1 MKTPFYKIK
10 LSQLYNLCNILAE
23 TEIHQSSYIKGKYL
37 ENSLWFEE
45 TLSFLDDLKIITRT
59 SIKLIPSK
67 SFFKSF
73 SSLSTFKEQLLLA
86 LFSAKGSI
94 YEQVRLFLVNFR
106 KEKGEIFFSPTA
118 SEKLKYSDIRN
129 ILIELEFINV
139 NQESNKYFINSN
151 FYNFFFD
158 HVCKKGT
165 SSETL
170 KNKLEENDDIGL
182 KAEETVIEFE
192 LKRLTN
198 ILINKN
204 ELEHTSQ
211 INVLAGYDIKSFEN
225 YLDNN
230 FNKIVRYIEVKA
242 VSSQDYKFFWSRNE
256 KETAY
261 ILGENYYLYL
271 LPVTSY
277 NTFDLDKIKII
288 NDPYKNIYLKQNEW
302 TQTEE
307 CISFSI
313 IIPE

>member
-23 TEIHQSSYIKGKYL
+23 TKIHQLSYIKGKYL
-37 ENSLWFEE
+37 ENSLCFEE
-45 TLSFLDDLKIITRT
+45 TLSFLDDLKIIART
-59 SIKLIPSK
+59 STELIPSK
-67 SFFKSF
+67 SFLKSF
-73 SSLSTFKEQLLLA
+73 SSLTTFKNQLLLA
-86 LFSAKGSI
+86 LLSAKGSI
-94 YEQVRLFLVNFR
+94 HEQVRLFLVNFR
-106 KEKGEIFFSPTA
+106 KEKGEIFFNPT
-118 SEKLKYSDIRN
+118 STEKLKYSDIRN
-129 ILIELEFINV
+129 ILIELEFIKV
-139 NQESNKYFINSN
+139 NEVSDKYSINPN
-151 FYNFFFD
+151 YYNFFFD
-158 HVCKKGT
+158 NVSNKGT

-182 KAEETVIEFE
+182 KAEEAIIEFE

-198 ILINKN
+198 ILINKK
-204 ELEHTSQ
+204 ELEHTSK

-271 LPVTSY
+271 LPVTTY
-277 NTFDLDKIKII
+277 NTFDLNKIKII
-288 NDPYKNIYLKQNEW
+288 NDPYKNIYMKQNEW

-313 IIPE
+313 NIQE

>member
-23 TEIHQSSYIKGKYL
+23 TKIHQLSYIKGKFL
-37 ENSLWFEE
+37 ENSLGFEE
-45 TLSFLDDLKIITRT
+45 TLSFLVDLKIITRT
-59 SIKLIPSK
+59 STELIPSK

-73 SSLSTFKEQLLLA
+73 SSITTFKNQLLLA
-86 LFSAKGSI
+86 LLSTKGSI
-94 YEQVRLFLVNFR
+94 HEQVRLFLVNFR
-106 KEKGEIFFSPTA
+106 KEKGEIFFNPT
-118 SEKLKYSDIRN
+118 STEKLKYSDIRN
-129 ILIELEFINV
+129 ILIELEFIKV
-139 NQESNKYFINSN
+139 HEVSNKYSINPN
-151 FYNFFFD
+151 YYNFFFD
-158 HVCKKGT
+158 NVSNKGT

-182 KAEETVIEFE
+182 KAEEAIIEFE

-198 ILINKN
+198 ILINKR
-204 ELEHTSQ
+204 ELEHTSK

-271 LPVTSY
+271 LPVTTY
-277 NTFDLDKIKII
+277 NTFDLNKIKII
-288 NDPYKNIYLKQNEW
+288 NDPYKNIYMKQNEW

-313 IIPE
+313 NIQE